1 MILGHLTGAGGLL
14 DGLTHPLTGLDH
26 LLAFVTVG
34 VLATFLRSRVQWWV
48 LPALFVGA
56 MAVGGTLGMAGLGVD
71 GAESVIAASVVALG
85 LLLVVAPAA
94 RAHVAFLVP
103 LLGVTAFFHGLAHGT
118 ELPGT
123 ANPVLYA
130 AGFLLATASLHL
142 AGVGS
147 GLVIERSTVVRA
159 ATGAGVAT
167 AGVLLVVAV

>member
-118 ELPGT
+118 ELP
-123 ANPVLYA
+123 ASAHPALYA
-130 AGFLLATASLHL
+130 AGFLAATFGLHL
-142 AGVGS
+142 SGAGA
-147 GLVIERSTVVRA
+147 GLVIERNTWIRA
-159 ATGAGVAT
+159 ALGAGVA
-167 AGVLLVVAV
+167 AVGLLLI